1 MPSQAE
7 LLARRIVRD
16 AQAYTGG
23 KPGQWA
29 MLHAI
34 VRRLALKDD
43 RAIDG
48 AVLLAQEKGW
58 LELGRDHSIR
68 LTDAGRRLAMR
79 VSRPISPL
87 SLAKTPSALD

>member
-1 MPSQAE
+1 MASYSE

-23 KPGQWA
+23 KAGQWA

-34 VRRLALKDD
+34 VRRLALKDNK
-43 RAIDG
+43 AIDG
-48 AVLLAQEKGW
+48 AVLLAQKKGW
-58 LELGRDHSIR
+58 LELGRDHSFR

-79 VSRPISPL
+79 ASPPISPT
-87 SLAKTPSALD
+87 SLVKTRSALD